1 MNGVLLDTCAI
12 IRLASGAGELS
23 RVAMEEIAKAP
34 LAYVSPIS
42 LWEIVLKVKSG
53 NLVITGEPETFFK
66 DAVENYDLTVLPLS
80 LEVMAKSVDLP
91 EIHKDPADRFIIASA
106 LLNGLPV
113 VTTDHRFPEYGVD
126 VIS

>member
-12 IRLASGAGELS
+12 IRLASGAGDLS
-23 RVAMEEIAKAP
+23 SAALDEIAKAP

-42 LWEIVLKVKSG
+42 LWEIALKVKSG
-53 NLVITGEPETFFK
+53 NLVISGEPETFFK

-80 LEVMAKSVDLP
+80 LEVMAKSVNLP

-113 VTTDHRFPEYGVD
+113 VTTDRRFPEYGVD

>member
-1 MNGVLLDTCAI
+1 MNGILLDTCAL

-23 RVAMEEIAKAP
+23 NAAMDVIAQSP

-42 LWEIVLKVKSG
+42 LWEIALKVKSG
-53 NLVITGEPETFFK
+53 NLVIAGDPETFFS
-66 DAVENYDLTVLPLS
+66 DVIENYDLTVLPLS
-80 LEVMAKSVDLP
+80 LEVMVRSVNLP

-106 LLNGLPV
+106 LLNGFSV
-113 VTTDHRFPEYGVD
+113 ITTDRRFPEYGVN

>member
-1 MNGVLLDTCAI
+1 MNGILLDTCAI
-12 IRLASGAGELS
+12 ICLASGAGELS
-23 RVAMEEIAKAP
+23 NAAMDEIARAP

-42 LWEIVLKVKSG
+42 LWEIALKVRSG
-53 NLVITGEPETFFK
+53 NLVISGEPETFFK

-80 LEVMAKSVDLP
+80 LEVMAKSVNLP

-106 LLNGLPV
+106 LLNGLSV
-113 VTTDHRFPEYGVD
+113 VTTDRRFPEYGVN

>member
-1 MNGVLLDTCAI
+1 MNGVMLDTCAI

-23 RVAMEEIAKAP
+23 SAAIDEIAQAP
-34 LAYVSPIS
+34 LAYIPPIS
-42 LWEIVLKVKSG
+42 MWEIALKVKSG
-53 NLVITGEPETFFK
+53 NLVISSEPETFFT
-66 DAVENYDLTVLPLS
+66 DAVENYDLTVLPLY

-91 EIHKDPADRFIIASA
+91 EVHKDPADRFIIASA

-113 VTTDHRFPEYGVD
+113 VTTDRRFPEYGVE

>member
-23 RVAMEEIAKAP
+23 KAAMDEIARAP

-42 LWEIVLKVKSG
+42 LWEIALKVKSG

-66 DAVENYDLTVLPLS
+66 DVVENYDLTVLPLS
-80 LEVMAKSVDLP
+80 LEVMAKSVNLP

-106 LLNGLPV
+106 LLNGLSV

>member
-1 MNGVLLDTCAI
+1 MNGILLDTCAI

-23 RVAMEEIAKAP
+23 RAAMDEIAKAP

-42 LWEIVLKVKSG
+42 LWEIALKVKSK
-53 NLVITGEPETFFK
+53 NLVISGDPEVFFK

-80 LEVMAKSVDLP
+80 LEVMAKSVSLP
-91 EIHKDPADRFIIASA
+91 EIHRDPADRFIIASA
-106 LLNGLPV
+106 LLNGLSV
-113 VTTDHRFPEYGVD
+113 VTTDHRFSEYGVN